1 MRIISV
7 NCNGIRSA
15 TNKGLLTWLK
25 RQKPDVV
32 CLQELKANVEDIPEE
47 WNSWKNYHVYF
58 HPAEKKGYSG
68 VGVVTKIK
76 PDRVI
81 VGLDIPEID
90 VEGRYL
96 RLDFGNLSVI
106 SLYMNSGSAS
116 DAAQAKKNH
125 FMAKFL
131 PILRDLKA
139 TGREI
144 IICGDWNIAHKE
156 IDLKNWRGN
165 KKNSGFLPEERAWLT
180 TLFDDV
186 GYVDVFRTLNP
197 LPEQYTWWSAR
208 GAARE
213 NNVGWRIDYH
223 IATPAVAATA
233 EYTRIFTAEAFSDHA
248 PLSIDYTFKL

>member
-25 RQKPDVV
+25 RQKPDMV
-32 CLQELKANVEDIPEE
+32 CLQELKANVEHIPEE
-47 WNSWKNYHVYF
+47 WTTWKNYHAYF

-68 VGVVTKIK
+68 VGVLTKIK

-81 VGLDIPEID
+81 IGLDIPEID
-90 VEGRYL
+90 AEGRYL
-96 RLDFGNLSVI
+96 RLDFGNLTVI

-116 DAAQAKKNH
+116 EAAQAKKNN

-197 LPEQYTWWSAR
+197 LPDQYTWWSAR

-233 EYTRIFTAEAFSDHA
+233 EYTRIFTAEVFSDHA
-248 PLSIDYTFKL
+248 PLSIDYTIKL